1 MGGRDGAG
9 KDVMEGEVLP
19 GSSRGTGGDVGLI
32 LQSGPSSMSVAC
44 VSVACVR
51 WGLQALVRGEERR
64 DSTPR
69 FDSGLLGLGEG
80 AGVSCW
86 QTILLAASLWV

>member
-1 MGGRDGAG
+1 
-9 KDVMEGEVLP
+9 MEGEVLP
-19 GSSRGTGGDVGLI
+19 GSSRGYGGDVGQDSAKRSFLD
-32 LQSGPSSMSVAC
+32 VRAC

-69 FDSGLLGLGEG
+69 FDSGLLGAWRRG

>member
-1 MGGRDGAG
+1 MLDW
-9 KDVMEGEVLP
+9 
-19 GSSRGTGGDVGLI
+19 T
-32 LQSGPSSMSVAC
+32 LQSGPSSMLGP

-69 FDSGLLGLGEG
+69 LDSGNPGAWRRG
-80 AGVSCW
+80 AGVSGW
-86 QTILLAASLWV
+86 QPTLLAASLRV